1 MARPVTLSTRLSV
14 SAAVLSL
21 VMLLAAGVILSEI
34 HRRATEKAFDDRL
47 TIYLQALANAIASPD
62 ESERK
67 DPFALGDPR
76 FDMPMSG
83 WYWQIDRISGEA
95 LEDLTS
101 GSLFGMKLPPLAT
114 PPGTAGG
121 QGIVRGYLAG
131 PDDRRLREMQRVV
144 QTSEGSRHLVRVA
157 GDADEIES
165 SIAAFRLPLATT
177 LLVLGGLLVLTTG
190 FQVSFGLRPLV
201 RLSRGVAS
209 IRSGTAERIE
219 GEYPP
224 ELAPL
229 AAELNLLLDANREI
243 LDRARTQVG
252 NLAHALKTPLSV
264 ITNEAAAD
272 PGPLA
277 DKVGEQALVMRDQVN
292 WYLERARAAARAG
305 AIGVSTEVG
314 PVVEGLER
322 VFSKLWRASGVAFL
336 ADVPEGLRFRGE
348 RQDLEEMLGNLVDNA
363 GKWAASA
370 VTVTARRI
378 EEDGAAFVDL
388 RVEDDGPGLP
398 AERRA
403 EALARGR
410 RLDES
415 RPGQGLGLS
424 IVADLARLH
433 KGELHLETADAGG
446 LLARLRLPAV

>member
-21 VMLLAAGVILSEI
+21 VMLLAAGLILSEI
-34 HRRATEKAFDDRL
+34 HRRATERAFDDRL

-62 ESERK
+62 ESERQ

-83 WYWQIDRISGEA
+83 WYWQIDRLSGEPGD
-95 LEDLTS
+95 DLAS
-101 GSLFGMKLPPLAT
+101 GSLFGMRLPTLDG
-114 PPGTAGG
+114 PPGPGSG
-121 QGIVRGYLAG
+121 QGVVRGYLTG
-131 PDDRRLREMQRVV
+131 PDDRLLREMQRVV
-144 QTSEGSRHLVRVA
+144 QTSEGTRHRVRVA
-157 GDADEIES
+157 GDADEIAA
-165 SIAAFRLPLATT
+165 SIAAFRFPLMAT
-177 LLVLGGLLVLTTG
+177 LVVLGGLLVLTTG
-190 FQVSFGLRPLV
+190 FQVSFGLRPLAK
-201 RLSRGVAS
+201 LSGAVAS
-209 IRSGTAERIE
+209 IRRGTAERIV
-219 GEYPP
+219 GDYPP

-264 ITNEAAAD
+264 ITNEAAAE

-277 DKVGEQALVMRDQVN
+277 DKVSEQALVMRDQVN

-305 AIGVSTEVG
+305 AIGVSTEVA
-314 PVVEGLER
+314 PVVEGLAR
-322 VFSKLWRASGVAFL
+322 VFSKLWSASGVAFDAEL
-336 ADVPEGLRFRGE
+336 PEGLRFRGE

-363 GKWAASA
+363 GKWAATR
-370 VTVTARRI
+370 VTVTARRTV
-378 EEDGAAFVDL
+378 EGGAAFIDL
-388 RVEDDGPGLP
+388 SVEDDGPGLP

-403 EALARGR
+403 EALERGR

-433 KGELHLETADAGG
+433 KGALHLEAADAGG
-446 LLARLRLPAV
+446 LRARLRLPAV